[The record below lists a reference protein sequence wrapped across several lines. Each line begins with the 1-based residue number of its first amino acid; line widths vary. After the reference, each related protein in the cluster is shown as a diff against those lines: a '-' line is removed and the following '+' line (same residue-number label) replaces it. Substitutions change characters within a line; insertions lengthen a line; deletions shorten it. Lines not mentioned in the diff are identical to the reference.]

1 LGDFFFVFLDFV
13 DCPLEV
19 IDGTVDIID
28 QLLLLA
34 KLCCKDSFALREL
47 VCVDFELVYLPLQL
61 SLCDRDLLQL
71 GFLLLK
77 F

>member
-19 IDGTVDIID
+19 INGAVDIID

-34 KLCCKDSFALREL
+34 KLCCQDGLALRKL
-47 VCVDFELVYLPLQL
+47 VCVDFELVYLPLEL
-61 SLCDRDLLQL
+61 SLCDRDLL
-71 GFLLLK
+71 
-77 F
+77 